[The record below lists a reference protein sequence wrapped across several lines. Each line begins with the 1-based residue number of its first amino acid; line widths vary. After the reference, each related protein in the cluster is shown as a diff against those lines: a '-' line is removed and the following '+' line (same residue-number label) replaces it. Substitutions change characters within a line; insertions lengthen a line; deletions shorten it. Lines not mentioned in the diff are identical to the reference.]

1 MGDTELL
8 SVFCRSIERVHTV
21 LPPASTRWL
30 HLGAGTCVPLMKT
43 ISLCGVP
50 ASGGGASAS
59 DADKDDMR
67 ELLES
72 VGLQQLYPLF
82 EEEEMTDSAT
92 LIQMLPRPEELRE
105 ALKDVGVG
113 KIGQREKIVAALK
126 EKAASGGAAAASPES
141 EVRVTAV
148 TGHNASYIFSV
159 VHRVLTHN
167 SVRKGCQLLHRRLED
182 ADVVEVSLSLMQLH
196 RHTRDAMTIS
206 IYVICD

>member
-8 SVFCRSIERVHTV
+8 SVFCRTIERVHTV

-50 ASGGGASAS
+50 TSGASGP
-59 DADKDDMR
+59 DADQDDMR

-105 ALKDVGVG
+105 ALKEVGVG

-126 EKAASGGAAAASPES
+126 EKATRGGSAAVNPES
-141 EVRVTAV
+141 EVRVAAV

-182 ADVVEVSLSLMQLH
+182 TEVVEVSLLNFHHPH
-196 RHTRDAMTIS
+196 RPRYTRAKR
-206 IYVICD
+206 

>member
-8 SVFCRSIERVHTV
+8 SVFCRTIERVHTA

-50 ASGGGASAS
+50 ATAAGACGSGSE
-59 DADKDDMR
+59 KDDMR
-67 ELLES
+67 EVLES
-72 VGLQQLYPLF
+72 VGLQQLHPLF

-105 ALKDVGVG
+105 ALKEVGVG
-113 KIGQREKIVAALK
+113 KIGQREKIIAALK
-126 EKAASGGAAAASPES
+126 DRAASGKSAAASPES
-141 EVRVTAV
+141 EVHVTAV
-148 TGHNASYIFSV
+148 TGHNANYIFSV

-167 SVRKGCQLLHRRLED
+167 SVRKGVQILHRRLED
-182 ADVVEVSLSLMQLH
+182 AEVVEVSVSNPPACAHCYVYMKD
-196 RHTRDAMTIS
+196 TR
-206 IYVICD
+206 VKR